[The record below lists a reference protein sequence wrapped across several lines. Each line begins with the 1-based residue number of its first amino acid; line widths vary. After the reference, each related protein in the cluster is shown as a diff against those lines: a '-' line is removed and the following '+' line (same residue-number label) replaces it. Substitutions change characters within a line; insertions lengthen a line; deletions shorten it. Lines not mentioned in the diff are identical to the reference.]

1 MNRYLFISKKYHR
14 TAKITLKIFCF
25 YKVLEVN
32 TILIISYSQSEID
45 ISFKKIFLETQK
57 NKKINRCKKKTFRLY
72 ETYTTKC
79 I

>member
-1 MNRYLFISKKYHR
+1 MILTNRLNTYNECIFNSNKYHR

-45 ISFKKIFLETQK
+45 ISFKQIFLETQK
-57 NKKINRCKKKTFRLY
+57 K
-72 ETYTTKC
+72 
-79 I
+79 